1 MPRGHIL
8 NDISL
13 FLYRTHR
20 RSPYHDKSEDQGY
33 RMKKIEAIV
42 RPEKISRIKSELL
55 KLGISG
61 MTLSDVS
68 GWSKGRE
75 LHLQWRGQ
83 KIAYDLV
90 PKIKIEV
97 VTPDSF
103 VDKIVECIV
112 EQGKTDKGQEG
123 DGVIFIS
130 SIEDAINIATSLR
143 GERAIVHSK

>member
-1 MPRGHIL
+1 
-8 NDISL
+8 
-13 FLYRTHR
+13 
-20 RSPYHDKSEDQGY
+20 
-33 RMKKIEAIV
+33 MKKIEAIV